1 MTFSKNPPATSHMG
15 RVWEQQIQSCQN
27 MLSSILKNHETSLNN
42 ESLQTLVTEVETI
55 MNHRNT
61 QWSNQLYASISS
73 KPSDFENE
81 SNHATTWLTSIS
93 QISTVDVDGEGFKI
107 METNFGRDGRT
118 NS

>member
-1 MTFSKNPPATSHMG
+1 
-15 RVWEQQIQSCQN
+15 
-27 MLSSILKNHETSLNN
+27 
-42 ESLQTLVTEVETI
+42 

-107 METNFGRDGRT
+107 MEKNFGRDGRT

>member
-61 QWSNQLYASISS
+61 Q
-73 KPSDFENE
+73 
-81 SNHATTWLTSIS
+81 
-93 QISTVDVDGEGFKI
+93 
-107 METNFGRDGRT
+107 
-118 NS
+118 